1 MVSHLLTSAMT
12 ITVTDITK
20 TTMRR
25 WLIAGHCKT
34 LDVEHLV
41 QHSAVPSPSTELSD
55 DLRTRKDGHANS
67 IFRTGPLPRAEVLR
81 WLIVS
86 ESIAGT

>member
-41 QHSAVPSPSTELSD
+41 QRFAVPLHLLSFRLISELAKMA
-55 DLRTRKDGHANS
+55 TRID
-67 IFRTGPLPRAEVLR
+67 FRTGPLPRAEVLR